1 MSSTTDIYTV
11 YQIKNLVN
19 SKVYIGITTKE
30 NPIDRWNEHLK
41 NYLRYDYV
49 LYKAMRKY
57 GLENFQFSIIE
68 QTLDLKEIKLL
79 ERKYIQEYNSY
90 CFQENSNG
98 YNMTL
103 GGDGTFGFEHSQET
117 KRKISKSNKGKT
129 RIFTEDHKRKMSEAR
144 RGKILS
150 KETRKKISEA
160 RKGSNNPMYGKT
172 RVFTEE
178 TKRKMSEARKGSNN
192 PMYGKT
198 RTHSKKIKRKISE
211 SLKKY
216 HLSTKTP

>member
-1 MSSTTDIYTV
+1 
-11 YQIKNLVN
+11 
-19 SKVYIGITTKE
+19 
-30 NPIDRWNEHLK
+30 
-41 NYLRYDYV
+41 
-49 LYKAMRKY
+49 MRKY

-117 KRKISKSNKGKT
+117 KRKISESNKGKT
-129 RIFTEDHKRKMSEAR
+129 RIFTEDH
-144 RGKILS
+144 
-150 KETRKKISEA
+150 
-160 RKGSNNPMYGKT
+160 
-172 RVFTEE
+172 
-178 TKRKMSEARKGSNN
+178 KRKMSEARKGSNN